1 MNTKTAQTPETGATG
16 KYTPTAEQIAKWKKQ
31 HGEIFAYEAD
41 DLACYL
47 RRPDRQTVEL
57 ASVRGQNSPFKFT
70 EVILANCWLGG
81 NEELRTGDN
90 YFMGLSQIVSDLVE
104 IKKGELKKV

>member
-1 MNTKTAQTPETGATG
+1 MSTKTAQAPEAGTTGR
-16 KYTPTAEQIAKWKKQ
+16 YTPTAEQIAKWKKQ

-47 RRPDRQTVEL
+47 RRPDRQVVEL

-81 NEELRTGDN
+81 NEQLRSEDS
-90 YFMGLSQIVSDLVE
+90 YFMGLSQKVSELVE
-104 IKKGELKKV
+104 IKTGELKKV